1 MRKGNTL
8 KRQILLSLEADD
20 TKLLEFLDL
29 VALEA
34 YVQGI
39 YLDYENDKEPEEN
52 VLLLSVEE
60 LDGEVYVGVDEA

>member
-1 MRKGNTL
+1 LR
-8 KRQILLSLEADD
+8 RQILLSLEADD
-20 TKLLEFLDL
+20 SKLLEFLDL
-29 VALEA
+29 VSLEA

-60 LDGEVYVGVDEA
+60 LDGEIFVGVEES

>member
-1 MRKGNTL
+1 MR
-8 KRQILLSLEADD
+8 RQILLSLEADD
-20 TKLLEFLDL
+20 SKLLEFLDL
-29 VALEA
+29 VSLEA

-60 LDGEVYVGVDEA
+60 LDGEIFVGVEES

>member
-1 MRKGNTL
+1 MR
-8 KRQILLSLEADD
+8 RQILLSLEADD

-39 YLDYENDKEPEEN
+39 YLDYENGKEPEEN

-60 LDGEVYVGVDEA
+60 LDGEVFVGVDES